1 MKRIIVSVAVAV
13 ALGVTVM
20 FLPILTYTHL
30 PLATDNKWL
39 TGGENMT
46 FGEDQRSE
54 TAASAPDA
62 TKGYTSIGTLD
73 DAAQTL
79 GKLDT
84 GPSPFPSSL
93 FYAILVAATGL
104 AAALGVSLYSKK
116 KMRLVQSLNL

>member
-1 MKRIIVSVAVAV
+1 MRKILVSVAVAV
-13 ALGVTVM
+13 VLGVAVM
-20 FLPILTYTHL
+20 FLPIVTYTHL
-30 PLATDNKWL
+30 SLTTDNKWL

-46 FGEDQRSE
+46 FGGDERSE
-54 TAASAPDA
+54 AAAGVASA
-62 TKGYTSIGTLD
+62 TSIGTLD

-104 AAALGVSLYSKK
+104 AAALAVSLYSKK
-116 KMRLVQSLNL
+116 KMRLA

>member
-13 ALGVTVM
+13 ALGVAVM

-30 PLATDNKWL
+30 SLTTDNKWL
-39 TGGENMT
+39 AGGENMT
-46 FGEDQRSE
+46 FGEDQRYE
-54 TAASAPDA
+54 TPAEAFSA
-62 TKGYTSIGTLD
+62 TSIGTLD
-73 DAAQTL
+73 DAAQKL
-79 GKLDT
+79 GKMDT

-104 AAALGVSLYSKK
+104 AAALAVSLYSKK

>member
-13 ALGVTVM
+13 ALGVAVM

-46 FGEDQRSE
+46 FGEDQTEEPARAG
-54 TAASAPDA
+54 AAA
-62 TKGYTSIGTLD
+62 TSIATLD

-104 AAALGVSLYSKK
+104 AAALGVSLCSKK